1 MPNTKCNDSTDAA
14 LSFLIYASR
23 KDKRYMHTLLVVD
36 DSPIELFVTKT
47 LVERLG
53 YTPLTAN
60 CGEDALRLINEN
72 PPQIVIC
79 DISMPGLSGLDLLEA
94 TRHLAQ
100 PPIFIMATGLDDAQ
114 HAVASLQRGAYGYL
128 TKPLKEEQ
136 LRQVLQEATQRRQQ
150 EESAREA
157 HDRLIKTDPLTGL
170 LNKDEFLRNLVG
182 FTGSLRRNDHPLAI
196 FFINVDGL
204 RFVNNTYGQ
213 HEGDRVLQQIA
224 ATLKLSVRPTDVVGR
239 YGGDIFAIALPGI
252 DLDNVKIKTQT
263 LSRNIEQTKVML
275 GNREHSLTATIGIA
289 LGSPGMEMEALINN
303 VDLALMLAK
312 EKGRN
317 QSYLYHEDDE
327 TYRKEFGA
335 QFNNLETLKQ
345 ALQESRFSMHYQ
357 PIVHL
362 QHGVAHHYEALIR
375 LRDEAGNMLPPDI
388 FIKVAEKFDLATKI
402 DCMVVTHCI
411 QKLVEL
417 EREGNCAGLA
427 INLSG
432 KSVGNAELLALIQHE
447 LATTGVDPTRI
458 IFEITETA
466 AFHNLE
472 HVQQFMREVKKLGCR
487 FALDDFGVG
496 FSSFYYI
503 KQLEI
508 DYLKIDGSFIRNLLD
523 STNDRVFVQAMVEI
537 SRVYGMKIVA
547 EWVEN
552 SAIMSLLKEMGVDYG
567 QGYHF
572 GKPTPECKMPQPMT

>member
-1 MPNTKCNDSTDAA
+1 
-14 LSFLIYASR
+14 
-23 KDKRYMHTLLVVD
+23 MHTLLVVD

-53 YTPLTAN
+53 YIPLTAN
-60 CGEDALRLINEN
+60 SGEEALQLINEN

-79 DISMPGLSGLDLLEA
+79 DISMPGMSGLDLLEA
-94 TRHLAQ
+94 TRHFAQ

-114 HAVASLQRGAYGYL
+114 HAVASLQHGAYGYL

-136 LRQVLQEATQRRQQ
+136 LRQVLQQATRRRQQ
-150 EESAREA
+150 EEAARDE
-157 HDRLIKTDPLTGL
+157 HERLIKTDPLTGL
-170 LNKDEFLRNLVG
+170 LNKDEFLRNLVDY
-182 FTGSLRRNDHPLAI
+182 TNSLRRNDHPLAI

-213 HEGDRVLQQIA
+213 HEGDRVLQHIA
-224 ATLKLSVRPTDVVGR
+224 ATLKQSVRPTDIVSR

-252 DLDNVKIKTQT
+252 DLSNVKIKTQT
-263 LSRNIEQTKVML
+263 MSNNIEQTKVML
-275 GNREHSLTATIGIA
+275 GSREHSLTASIGIA
-289 LGSPGMEMEALINN
+289 LGSPGIKMEALVNN
-303 VDLALMLAK
+303 ADLALMLAK

-317 QSYLYHEDDE
+317 QTYLYHDNDE
-327 TYRKEFGA
+327 AYRKEFGT

-362 QHGVAHHYEALIR
+362 QDGQAHHYEALIR
-375 LRDEAGNMLPPDI
+375 LRDEAGNMLPPDV

-417 EREGNCAGLA
+417 ERDGNCAGLA

-432 KSVGNAELLALIQHE
+432 KSVGNAELLALIQSE
-447 LATTGVDPTRI
+447 LATSGVDPTRI

-466 AFHNLE
+466 AFHNLDQ
-472 HVQQFMREVKKLGCR
+472 VQQFMREVKKLGCR

-572 GKPTPECKMPQPMT
+572 GKPTPECKMPQPMPKS